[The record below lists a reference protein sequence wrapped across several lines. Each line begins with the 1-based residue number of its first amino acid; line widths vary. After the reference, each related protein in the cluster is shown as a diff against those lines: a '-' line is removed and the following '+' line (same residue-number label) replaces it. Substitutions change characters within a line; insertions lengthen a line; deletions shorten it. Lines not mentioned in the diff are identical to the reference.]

1 MTMRI
6 GVYPGTFDPV
16 TLGHLDVIRRSL
28 NVVDK
33 LILGV
38 AVSENKQ
45 PLFSIEER
53 VSLLNQAIAELK
65 IDSKRIEIVPFS
77 NLLVDFVH
85 EQKAK
90 VIIRGLRAVS
100 DFDYEF
106 QMAGMNRHIAPD
118 IETLFL
124 MAADKYQL
132 IASRFVREV
141 ARLGGDV
148 SPFVSKK
155 VHKALIQKFKIL

>member
-1 MTMRI
+1 MTEKI

-16 TLGHLDVIRRSL
+16 TLGHLDVIKRSL
-28 NVVDK
+28 RVLDK
-33 LILGV
+33 LVLGV
-38 AVSENKQ
+38 AIGHHKK
-45 PLFSIEER
+45 PLFSIDER
-53 VSLLNQAIAELK
+53 VALLHQAIGELGL
-65 IDSKRIEIVPFS
+65 DASRIEVVPFS
-77 NLLVDFVH
+77 HLLVDFVR
-85 EQKAK
+85 EQNSR
-90 VIIRGLRAVS
+90 IIVRGLRAVS

-141 ARLGGDV
+141 SRLNGDV
-148 SPFVSKK
+148 SPFVTSG
-155 VHKALIQKFKIL
+155 VHQALKQKFQ